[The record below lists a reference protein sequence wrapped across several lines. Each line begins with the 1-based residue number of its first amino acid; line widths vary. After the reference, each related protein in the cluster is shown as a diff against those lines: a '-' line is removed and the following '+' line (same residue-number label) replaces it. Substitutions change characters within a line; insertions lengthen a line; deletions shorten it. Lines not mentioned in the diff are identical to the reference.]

1 MPVVAAR
8 GWLWALALLLLPG
21 AAAADEA
28 DFFAGK
34 TLRIVVGFSPGG
46 GYDTNARLVARYL
59 GPHIAGHPT
68 VIVDNMPGAGSVR
81 AANYVYGVAPKD
93 GTVIAAINVNA
104 PMYQL
109 LGGEGAQYD
118 ATKVQWLGSI
128 THSNDVTYAW
138 AATGIRTL
146 EDARE
151 REVLLG
157 GVGTTSDGYI
167 YATVMNALIGTR
179 FKIILGYPG
188 SNEIKLAIERGE
200 IMGRG
205 GASWASV
212 LTETPS
218 WPAEHKI
225 NMLIQI
231 GREKERDLL
240 DVPLLLD
247 LVKTDEARQI
257 AAIMSAP
264 SSMGYSYWVAP
275 EVPAARAKI
284 LRAAFAATMN
294 DAAMRQD
301 GESHGMR
308 IAPQSAADVEANIRA
323 LAATPKP
330 ILDRT
335 AQILGW
341 RK

>member
-1 MPVVAAR
+1 
-8 GWLWALALLLLPG
+8 
-21 AAAADEA
+21 
-28 DFFAGK
+28 
-34 TLRIVVGFSPGG
+34 
-46 GYDTNARLVARYL
+46 
-59 GPHIAGHPT
+59 
-68 VIVDNMPGAGSVR
+68 
-81 AANYVYGVAPKD
+81 
-93 GTVIAAINVNA
+93 
-104 PMYQL
+104 MYQL

-231 GREKERDLL
+231 GREKERDLP

-264 SSMGYSYWVAP
+264 SSMGYAYWVAP
-275 EVPAARAKI
+275 EVPAARAKL

-294 DAAMRQD
+294 DAAMRQEA
-301 GESHGMR
+301 ESHGMR

-323 LAATPKP
+323 LAGTPKP